1 MTVHFYFYHLEQ
13 NGKEYIGFGVTK
25 NPTKR
30 HKDHISNFSKGG
42 VTCRDY
48 RYMACKSKIEAIDL
62 ENKAKAI
69 VPFSGLDVPGFKTE
83 SIPIEKIDEFKA
95 LLDSVEFGPISN
107 DEAFSSTQ
115 YYRMKRLNLNPS
127 NRNAKIADI
136 AFDPKEACR
145 AIQQLLEIR
154 SILKSY
160 NVCSKIELE
169 SLLAYATREDV

>member
-83 SIPIEKIDEFKA
+83 SILFERLHIWTSEIYTPPQMQHLCFSQLAWRA
-95 LLDSVEFGPISN
+95 LW
-107 DEAFSSTQ
+107 Q
-115 YYRMKRLNLNPS
+115 
-127 NRNAKIADI
+127 
-136 AFDPKEACR
+136 
-145 AIQQLLEIR
+145 
-154 SILKSY
+154 
-160 NVCSKIELE
+160 
-169 SLLAYATREDV
+169 

>member
-107 DEAFSSTQ
+107 DEAFTRSQ

-127 NRNAKIADI
+127 DRNAQIADM
-136 AFDPKEACR
+136 AFNPDQSVR
-145 AIQQLLEIR
+145 AITQLLDLRDLLTANGI
-154 SILKSY
+154 KT
-160 NVCSKIELE
+160 KKDLE
-169 SLLAYATREDV
+169 SLLDYFAN

>member
-62 ENKAKAI
+62 EKQAKAI

-83 SIPIEKIDEFKA
+83 SIPIEKIEEFKA

-115 YYRMKRLNLNPS
+115 YYRMQRLNLEPS
-127 NRNAKIADI
+127 NRHAQIADI
-136 AFDPKEACR
+136 AFNPKEACR

-154 SILKSY
+154 SILKSH
-160 NVCSKIELE
+160 NVRSKNELLG
-169 SLLAYATREDV
+169 LLAYATKET